1 MVWQNWGES
10 PLRLEKFHLSL
21 TRFNR
26 VRTQIEHHCHDDDED
41 AGDDGVDVDVDV
53 ENPQEVQGGEA
64 GEGVGLD
71 ALNLVCVDQQ
81 QLRKI

>member
-10 PLRLEKFHLSL
+10 PLRLEKFHLSS

-26 VRTQIEHHCHDDDED
+26 VRTQIEHHCHDDD
-41 AGDDGVDVDVDV
+41 DDGGVDV

>member
-1 MVWQNWGES
+1 M
-10 PLRLEKFHLSL
+10 RLEKFHLSS

-41 AGDDGVDVDVDV
+41 ADDDVDV

-71 ALNLVCVDQQ
+71 ALNLVRVDQQ

>member
-10 PLRLEKFHLSL
+10 PLRLEKFHLSS

-41 AGDDGVDVDVDV
+41 AGDDDDDDVDV

-71 ALNLVCVDQQ
+71 ALNLVRVDQQ

>member
-10 PLRLEKFHLSL
+10 PLRLEKFHLSS

-41 AGDDGVDVDVDV
+41 ADDDGV